1 MDKIRVIIDA
11 ISFGL
16 NIIGA
21 LIAIWGAIV
30 AFVAFCRKELLKRA
44 EAVRLNDSIRVKL
57 GSYLVLAL
65 EFFIAADII
74 KTIITPTWESV
85 GILGVIV
92 VIRTVLS
99 YFLTKDLKD
108 FNKQKETS
116 I

>member
-1 MDKIRVIIDA
+1 MDTFRIIIDTV
-11 ISFGL
+11 SFVL
-16 NIIGA
+16 NIVGA
-21 LIAIWGAIV
+21 LIVIWGTLIAT
-30 AFVAFCRKELLKRA
+30 VAFCRKEMFKRT

-65 EFFIAADII
+65 EFFIAGDII

-92 VIRTVLS
+92 VIRTILS

-108 FNKQKETS
+108 FLKQ
-116 I
+116 

>member
-1 MDKIRVIIDA
+1 
-11 ISFGL
+11 
-16 NIIGA
+16 
-21 LIAIWGAIV
+21 
-30 AFVAFCRKELLKRA
+30 VAFCRKELLKRA

-65 EFFIAADII
+65 EFFIAADIV

-108 FNKQKETS
+108 FNIQQETA